1 MAFAVILVCR
11 FSLYDLQGPIYD
23 FSYVRAISQKGVAE
37 KSNLA
42 GSVGVT
48 VFLVF
53 IGTNTNNLQQ
63 SLACS
68 KTFPGTNLFWL
79 DY

>member
-1 MAFAVILVCR
+1 M
-11 FSLYDLQGPIYD
+11 
-23 FSYVRAISQKGVAE
+23 AE

-48 VFLVF
+48 VFLVL
-53 IGTNTNNLQQ
+53 IGTNTNNIQQ

-68 KTFPGTNLFWL
+68 KTFPGTAIFLPNLTGLKQVLVVIRAVVNITWIKLLLVLSFPL
-79 DY
+79 